1 MIEIRGLYN
10 TALCYT
16 SALEEKAAEQIRT
29 VCDQEEFAG
38 CRIRIMPDV
47 HAGKGCTIGTTMTIS
62 DKVVPGMVG
71 VDIGCGMET
80 VRLAERE
87 IDFAALDAL
96 IRREVPSGRNVRGG
110 EHPFNAEIDLSELR
124 CAHSVSLDWARRS
137 IGTLGGGN
145 HFIEIDRA
153 AERRAVSCCPLRQP
167 LSRHAGLRVLS
178 GAGTACPA
186 PRRAGAGQR
195 ADRRVSRR
203 GTAAGDPLGAQRA
216 GRRARETH
224 PQRSRL
230 CGRGAV

>member
-1 MIEIRGLYN
+1 
-10 TALCYT
+10 
-16 SALEEKAAEQIRT
+16 
-29 VCDQEEFAG
+29 
-38 CRIRIMPDV
+38 
-47 HAGKGCTIGTTMTIS
+47 
-62 DKVVPGMVG
+62 MVG

-137 IGTLGGGN
+137 IA
-145 HFIEIDRA
+145 RSA
-153 AERRAVSCCPLRQP
+153 AATTSSRSTAPRTAHCILLSTPQP

-195 ADRRVSRR
+195 ADRRVPRR

-230 CGRGAV
+230 CGRGTV

>member
-124 CAHSVSLDWARRS
+124 GAHSVALDWARRS

-153 AERRAVSCCPLRQP
+153 AVSCCPLRQP

-195 ADRRVSRR
+195 ADRRVPRR

-224 PQRSRL
+224 PQRSCL

>member
-1 MIEIRGLYN
+1 MIEIRGRYN

-153 AERRAVSCCPLRQP
+153 ENGALYLVVHSG
-167 LSRHAGLRVLS
+167 SRYL
-178 GAGTACPA
+178 GTQVCAYY
-186 PRRAGAGQR
+186 Q
-195 ADRRVSRR
+195 
-203 GTAAGDPLGAQRA
+203 
-216 GRRARETH
+216 E
-224 PQRSRL
+224 
-230 CGRGAV
+230 

>member
-1 MIEIRGLYN
+1 
-10 TALCYT
+10 
-16 SALEEKAAEQIRT
+16 
-29 VCDQEEFAG
+29 
-38 CRIRIMPDV
+38 
-47 HAGKGCTIGTTMTIS
+47 
-62 DKVVPGMVG
+62 MVG

-110 EHPFNAEIDLSELR
+110 GAPRSTRRSTFPSFAARTASRSTGRGAASH
-124 CAHSVSLDWARRS
+124 ARRRQP
-137 IGTLGGGN
+137 L
-145 HFIEIDRA
+145 HRDRPRR
-153 AERRAVSCCPLRQP
+153 ERRAVSCCPLRQP

>member
-1 MIEIRGLYN
+1 MQDP
-10 TALCYT
+10 ALCRMST
-16 SALEEKAAEQIRT
+16 PERAA
-29 VCDQEEFAG
+29 
-38 CRIRIMPDV
+38 PS
-47 HAGKGCTIGTTMTIS
+47 GTTMTIS

-153 AERRAVSCCPLRQP
+153 ENGALYLVVHSGSRYLGTQVCAYYPREQGRPLR
-167 LSRHAGLRVLS
+167 
-178 GAGTACPA
+178 

-195 ADRRVSRR
+195 ADRRVPRR
-203 GTAAGDPLGAQRA
+203 GTAAGDPLGTQRA

-224 PQRSRL
+224 SQRSRL

>member
-1 MIEIRGLYN
+1 MIEIRGRYN

-137 IGTLGGGN
+137 IGTLGGAMLGV
-145 HFIEIDRA
+145 
-153 AERRAVSCCPLRQP
+153 AVITLISNGLDMINASSYLQQVVIGAM
-167 LSRHAGLRVLS
+167 LLIVLAYRHARKK
-178 GAGTACPA
+178 
-186 PRRAGAGQR
+186 
-195 ADRRVSRR
+195 
-203 GTAAGDPLGAQRA
+203 
-216 GRRARETH
+216 
-224 PQRSRL
+224 
-230 CGRGAV
+230 

>member
-1 MIEIRGLYN
+1 MIEIRGRYN

-96 IRREVPSGRNVRGG
+96 
-110 EHPFNAEIDLSELR
+110 
-124 CAHSVSLDWARRS
+124 CA
-137 IGTLGGGN
+137 
-145 HFIEIDRA
+145 F
-153 AERRAVSCCPLRQP
+153 
-167 LSRHAGLRVLS
+167 
-178 GAGTACPA
+178 AGTPIPA
-186 PRRAGAGQR
+186 PLDA
-195 ADRRVSRR
+195 
-203 GTAAGDPLGAQRA
+203 L
-216 GRRARETH
+216 RAREE
-224 PQRSRL
+224 RFK
-230 CGRGAV
+230 AVVNKDEMRESVKNWLVK

>member
-1 MIEIRGLYN
+1 
-10 TALCYT
+10 
-16 SALEEKAAEQIRT
+16 
-29 VCDQEEFAG
+29 
-38 CRIRIMPDV
+38 MPDV

-96 IRREVPSGRNVRGG
+96 IRQEVPAAGTSAAGSTVQRGDR
-110 EHPFNAEIDLSELR
+110 PFRASLR
-124 CAHSVSLDWARRS
+124 AQRLARLGMAQHRHARRQP
-137 IGTLGGGN
+137 L
-145 HFIEIDRA
+145 HRDRPRR
-153 AERRAVSCCPLRQP
+153 ERRAVSCCPLRQP

-195 ADRRVSRR
+195 ADRRVPRR

-224 PQRSRL
+224 SQRSRL

>member
-110 EHPFNAEIDLSELR
+110 EHRSTRRSTFPSFAARTASRSTGRGAASARSAAATTSSRSTAPRTAHCILLSTP
-124 CAHSVSLDWARRS
+124 AAAISARRS
-137 IGTLGGGN
+137 
-145 HFIEIDRA
+145 
-153 AERRAVSCCPLRQP
+153 
-167 LSRHAGLRVLS
+167 
-178 GAGTACPA
+178 
-186 PRRAGAGQR
+186 
-195 ADRRVSRR
+195 
-203 GTAAGDPLGAQRA
+203 
-216 GRRARETH
+216 ARTI
-224 PQRSRL
+224 RSRDSL
-230 CGRGAV
+230 PCAAARRSGSTR

>member
-1 MIEIRGLYN
+1 MQDPHYAGCPRRKGLYHRHDDDDFRQGR
-10 TALCYT
+10 ARAW
-16 SALEEKAAEQIRT
+16 SAWT
-29 VCDQEEFAG
+29 
-38 CRIRIMPDV
+38 
-47 HAGKGCTIGTTMTIS
+47 
-62 DKVVPGMVG
+62 
-71 VDIGCGMET
+71 IGCGMET

-110 EHPFNAEIDLSELR
+110 EHRST
-124 CAHSVSLDWARRS
+124 RRS
-137 IGTLGGGN
+137 T
-145 HFIEIDRA
+145 FPSFA
-153 AERRAVSCCPLRQP
+153 ARTASRSTGRGAASARSAAATTSSRSTAPRTARCILLSTPQP